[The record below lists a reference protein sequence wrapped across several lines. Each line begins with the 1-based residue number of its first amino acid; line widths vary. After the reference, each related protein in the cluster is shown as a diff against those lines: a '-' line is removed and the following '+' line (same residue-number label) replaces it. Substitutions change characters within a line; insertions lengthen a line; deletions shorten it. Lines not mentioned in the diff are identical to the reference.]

1 MPLPRLAFACV
12 LLVGSCV
19 TASLIATQR
28 GEAKYVISSD
38 YKCAAG
44 TKPIKTWSECKSAN
58 AASFKKVVMAAFSD
72 NSWSYGCILISGKLY
87 FNGNVGSTEAHVGKP
102 RVRPTQKSICSVPP
116 PPSNLGSAIATSSA
130 GSVSYVAELV
140 NVAARVNGSRSLAK
154 ELLL

>member
-1 MPLPRLAFACV
+1 MPRMPLPRLAFACV

-19 TASLIATQR
+19 TASLIATQT
-28 GEAKYVISSD
+28 GGAGYVISSD
-38 YKCAAG
+38 YKCAAA

-58 AASFKKVVMAAFSD
+58 AASFKKVVKAAFSD

-116 PPSNLGSAIATSSA
+116 PPAIATSSA